1 MIYKNR
7 IKIGAVP
14 YLNAKPLIYT
24 LPKNDPNL
32 QLSTAVPSQLA
43 DQLQAGH
50 LDVALIPSIEYLRDK
65 NYRII
70 PNISISS
77 HGPVRSVKLFSKVP
91 IEKLQRVALD
101 TSSRTS
107 RALLKILLAE
117 KYGLNPEYTSY
128 AHRSPIHDTDADA
141 VLLIGD
147 TAMQQSEEGWYTL
160 DLGEEWHSMT
170 GTPFVYALWVTHPQ
184 PLPRGGITKE
194 NAVLDDIPQI
204 LQQAK
209 QEGLLLIPEIAQV
222 EASKLNLPESLCR
235 EYLTQNI
242 GYDLNEAELSGLR
255 LFYNYAVKL
264 GLTKSEIEIA
274 FTKPPVKAPA
284 FKHGDETG
292 FVLVKKL

>member
-1 MIYKNR
+1 MIHKNR

-24 LPKNDPNL
+24 LPKDDPNF
-32 QLSTAVPSQLA
+32 QLSTAVPSLLA
-43 DQLQAGH
+43 AQLQAGQ
-50 LDVALIPSIEYLRDK
+50 LDVALIPSIEYLRKEKFQDE
-65 NYRII
+65 NYQII
-70 PNISISS
+70 PDIAISS
-77 HGPVRSVKLFSKVP
+77 HGPVRSVKLFSQVP
-91 IEKLQRVALD
+91 IEKVRRVALD

-128 AHRSPIHDTDADA
+128 EHRSPIRNTDADA

-147 TAMQQSEEGWYTL
+147 AAMQQSDEGWYTL

-170 GTPFVYALWVTHPQ
+170 GMPFVYALWVT
-184 PLPRGGITKE
+184 KE
-194 NAVLDDIPQI
+194 NAVLDYITQK

-209 QEGLLLIPEIAQV
+209 QEGLQLIPEIAQI
-222 EASKLNLPESLCR
+222 EAPKLNLPESLCR

-242 GYDLNEAELSGLR
+242 GYDLTKAELAGLR

-264 GLTKSEIEIA
+264 GLIKSDIEIV
-274 FTKPPVKAPA
+274 FTKTRVS
-284 FKHGDETG
+284 
-292 FVLVKKL
+292 

>member
-1 MIYKNR
+1 MVHKNR
-7 IKIGAVP
+7 IKIGAVS

-24 LPKNDPNL
+24 LPKNDPNI
-32 QLSTAVPSQLA
+32 QLSTAVPSLLA
-43 DQLQAGH
+43 DQLQAGR

-77 HGPVRSVKLFSKVP
+77 HGTVRSVKLFSKAP
-91 IEKLQRVALD
+91 IEKVQRVALD

-128 AHRSPIHDTDADA
+128 AHRFPIQDTDADA

-147 TAMQQSEEGWYTL
+147 AAMQQSDEGWYTL
-160 DLGEEWHSMT
+160 DLGEEWYLMT
-170 GTPFVYALWVTHPQ
+170 GMPFVYALWVT
-184 PLPRGGITKE
+184 KE
-194 NAVLDDIPQI
+194 NTVLDYIIQK

-209 QEGLLLIPEIAQV
+209 QEGLQLIPVIVQV
-222 EASKLNLPESLCR
+222 ESLKLNLPESLCR

-242 GYDLNEAELSGLR
+242 RYDLNEAELVGLR
-255 LFYNYAVKL
+255 LFYDYAVKL
-264 GLTKSEIEIA
+264 GLAKFGFEIVFAKSR
-274 FTKPPVKAPA
+274 
-284 FKHGDETG
+284 
-292 FVLVKKL
+292 

>member
-1 MIYKNR
+1 MARKNR
-7 IKIGAVP
+7 IKIGAVS

-24 LPKNDPNL
+24 LPKACPRAKRRDDSNL

-50 LDVALIPSIEYLRDK
+50 LDVALIPSIEYLRGK

-77 HGPVRSVKLFSKVP
+77 HGEVRSVKLFSKVP
-91 IEKLQRVALD
+91 IEKLQRIALD

-117 KYGLNPEYTSY
+117 KYGLKPEYTSY

-147 TAMQQSEEGWYTL
+147 TAMQQSDEDWYTL
-160 DLGEEWHSMT
+160 DLGEEWYSMT
-170 GTPFVYALWVTHPQ
+170 GMPFVYALWVAK
-184 PLPRGGITKE
+184 G
-194 NAVLDDIPQI
+194 NVVLDDIPQI
-204 LQQAK
+204 LQRAK
-209 QEGLLLIPEIAQV
+209 QEGMQLISEIAQI
-222 EASKLNLPESLCR
+222 EAPKLNLPESLCR

-242 GYDLNEAELSGLR
+242 GYDLNEAELLGLR
-255 LFYNYAVKL
+255 MFYDYAVKL
-264 GLTKSEIEIA
+264 GLTKFEIEIA
-274 FTKPPVKAPA
+274 FVKN
-284 FKHGDETG
+284 
-292 FVLVKKL
+292 LSKKSASA

>member
-1 MIYKNR
+1 MAHKSLV
-7 IKIGAVP
+7 KIGAVP

-24 LPKNDPNL
+24 LPRACPRAKRRDDLNF
-32 QLSTAVPSQLA
+32 QLSTAVPSRLA

-50 LDVALIPSIEYLRDK
+50 LDVALIPSIEYLRAKD
-65 NYRII
+65 YRII

-77 HGPVRSVKLFSKVP
+77 HGVVRSVKLFSKVP

-128 AHRSPIHDTDADA
+128 AHRSPIHNTDADA

-147 TAMQQSEEGWYTL
+147 AAMQQSDEGWYTL
-160 DLGEEWHSMT
+160 DLGEEWYLMT
-170 GTPFVYALWVTHPQ
+170 GMPFVYALWVA
-184 PLPRGGITKE
+184 KE

-209 QEGLLLIPEIAQV
+209 QEGLQFIPQIAQT
-222 EASKLNLPESLCR
+222 EAAKLNLPEPLCL

-242 GYDLNEAELSGLR
+242 SYDLNETELAGLR
-255 LFYNYAVKL
+255 LFHNYAVRL
-264 GLTKSEIEIA
+264 GLAESEIEIA
-274 FTKPPVKAPA
+274 FAKAR
-284 FKHGDETG
+284 
-292 FVLVKKL
+292 VS

>member
-1 MIYKNR
+1 MVHKSLV
-7 IKIGAVP
+7 KIGAVP

-24 LPKNDPNL
+24 LSRDDPNF
-32 QLSTAVPSQLA
+32 QLSVAVPSQLA
-43 DQLQAGH
+43 NQLQAGH
-50 LDVALIPSIEYLRDK
+50 LDVALIPSIEYLRNQ
-65 NYRII
+65 NYRVI

-128 AHRSPIHDTDADA
+128 AHRSPIHNTDADA

-147 TAMQQSEEGWYTL
+147 AAMQQSDEGWYTL

-170 GTPFVYALWVTHPQ
+170 GMPFVYALWVT
-184 PLPRGGITKE
+184 KE
-194 NAVLDDIPQI
+194 NVALDDIPQI
-204 LQQAK
+204 LRQAK
-209 QEGLLLIPEIAQV
+209 QDGLQLIPEIAQV
-222 EASKLNLPESLCR
+222 EAPKLNLPESLCR

-242 GYDLNEAELSGLR
+242 GYDLNEAELAGLR
-255 LFYNYAVKL
+255 LFYNYAVRL
-264 GLTKSEIEIA
+264 GLVESKIEIA
-274 FTKPPVKAPA
+274 FAKAR
-284 FKHGDETG
+284 
-292 FVLVKKL
+292 VS

>member
-117 KYGLNPEYTSY
+117 KYRLNPEYTSY
-128 AHRSPIHDTDADA
+128 DHRSPIHNSDADA

-147 TAMQQSEEGWYTL
+147 MAMQQSDEGWYTL

-170 GTPFVYALWVTHPQ
+170 GTPFVYALWVTHPR

>member
-1 MIYKNR
+1 
-7 IKIGAVP
+7 
-14 YLNAKPLIYT
+14 L
-24 LPKNDPNL
+24 
-32 QLSTAVPSQLA
+32 LA

-50 LDVALIPSIEYLRDK
+50 LDVAIIPSIEYIRPNFSSNLFFGKEKSPLSPLSKGGRGVVGVRGLYQKKQRGSLIKRKEKFQDE
-65 NYRII
+65 NYQII

-91 IEKLQRVALD
+91 VEKLRRVALD

-117 KYGLNPEYTSY
+117 KYRLNPEYTSY
-128 AHRSPIHDTDADA
+128 DHRSPIHNSDADA

-147 TAMQQSEEGWYTL
+147 MAMQQSDEGWYTL

-170 GTPFVYALWVTHPQ
+170 GTPFVYALWVTHPR

-204 LQQAK
+204 LQKAK
-209 QEGLLLIPEIAQV
+209 QEGLKLIPEIAQI
-222 EASKLNLPESLCR
+222 EALKLNLPESLCR

-242 GYDLNEAELSGLR
+242 GYDLNEAELAGLR

-264 GLTKSEIEIA
+264 GLTRSEIEIA
-274 FTKPPVKAPA
+274 FAKTRVS
-284 FKHGDETG
+284 
-292 FVLVKKL
+292 